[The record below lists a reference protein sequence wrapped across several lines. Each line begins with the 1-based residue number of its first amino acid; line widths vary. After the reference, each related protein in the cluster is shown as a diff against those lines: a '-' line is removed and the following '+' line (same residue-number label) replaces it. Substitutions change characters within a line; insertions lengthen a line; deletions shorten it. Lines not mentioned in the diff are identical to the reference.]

1 VLDPLPAAGAN
12 VEFVLPGDP
21 LVKDGVGE
29 ITMRVHE
36 RGSGETLSCGTGAA
50 AAALA
55 IRHWAGANAPD
66 SWQVEVPGGV
76 VGVRVVETSDGPHVA
91 LSGPAELVYVG
102 DLTI

>member
-1 VLDPLPAAGAN
+1 ML
-12 VEFVLPGDP
+12 
-21 LVKDGVGE
+21 DGVGR
-29 ITMRVHE
+29 IRMRVHE

-66 SWQVEVPGGV
+66 VWQVEVPGGV
-76 VGVRVVETSDGPHVA
+76 VGVRVLSTSTGEHVA
-91 LSGPAELVYVG
+91 LSGPAELVYCG